1 MQGNCLGYHC
11 LGRNYKGEMIRPAIT
26 GGPFIQRFIFL
37 MTNVRVQL
45 YFEAKSASD
54 CTGGNYPGGNDRGA
68 QLCGGHLFRAQLSW
82 GQLSWGGAII
92 LGTIIRVAIIQ
103 AQFTAGQLSLFK
115 YVRPFGGQEAL
126 GGCFSFD
133 FLLFDKGVDRIVNF
147 CHCNG

>member
-37 MTNVRVQL
+37 MTNVQVQL

-54 CTGGNYPGGNDRGA
+54 CTGDNYPGGNDRGA

-82 GQLSWGGAII
+82 GQLSWGGNYLGNNYPGGNYPGAIYRGATV
-92 LGTIIRVAIIQ
+92 LV
-103 AQFTAGQLSLFK
+103 
-115 YVRPFGGQEAL
+115 
-126 GGCFSFD
+126 
-133 FLLFDKGVDRIVNF
+133 
-147 CHCNG
+147 

>member
-82 GQLSWGGAII
+82 GQLSWGG
-92 LGTIIRVAIIQ
+92 
-103 AQFTAGQLSLFK
+103 QLSWEQLSGWQLSRRNLPRGNCPCLSM
-115 YVRPFGGQEAL
+115 Y
-126 GGCFSFD
+126 D
-133 FLLFDKGVDRIVNF
+133 LLVDKK
-147 CHCNG
+147 H

>member
-45 YFEAKSASD
+45 SFEAKSASD
-54 CTGGNYPGGNDRGA
+54 CTGGNYPRGNDRGA
-68 QLCGGHLFRAQLSW
+68 QLCRGHLFVAQLSW
-82 GQLSWGGAII
+82 GQLSWEQLSGWQLSG
-92 LGTIIRVAIIQ
+92 RN
-103 AQFTAGQLSLFK
+103 FPRGQLSLFK
-115 YVRPFGGQEAL
+115 YVWPFGGQEAL